1 MDYKLVRAVGG
12 QIITLKGRNFGD
24 EDADVSVR
32 IGDTI
37 AASTIWQ
44 SPHTLLVKTPPGVGN
59 KLDVTVSREEPGQPI
74 QVGVSKAMF
83 AYSPPFI
90 YDMSPFIVG
99 QPVMGPM
106 DVTLHAYGL
115 GLWDTKPVAFI
126 NGQECGKTTW
136 VDNLTVV
143 CTIKE
148 GSRMELENPEIK
160 VAGQRSHCGIIV
172 PGVCT
177 VSSKHGSI
185 NSVARLKEEI
195 RLLKERGGDINELKK
210 KMQRMKAR
218 SGIWLRKNNGQEPC
232 DDLEDCYP
240 RTMVKSLT
248 SAVLMFMGLGSVLL
262 LLLMIRPL
270 SQWIQKEFFDEEE
283 ELDENDPA
291 NALAL
296 RAREFDARLTLTGL

>member
-1 MDYKLVRAVGG
+1 
-12 QIITLKGRNFGD
+12 
-24 EDADVSVR
+24 
-32 IGDTI
+32 
-37 AASTIWQ
+37 
-44 SPHTLLVKTPPGVGN
+44 
-59 KLDVTVSREEPGQPI
+59 
-74 QVGVSKAMF
+74 
-83 AYSPPFI
+83 
-90 YDMSPFIVG
+90 
-99 QPVMGPM
+99 
-106 DVTLHAYGL
+106 
-115 GLWDTKPVAFI
+115 
-126 NGQECGKTTW
+126 
-136 VDNLTVV
+136 
-143 CTIKE
+143 
-148 GSRMELENPEIK
+148 MELENPEIK

-172 PGVCT
+172 PSVCT